1 MATNRI
7 LAFDPAAETEVSHTG
22 FAVIEV
28 TDEDLPPVVDQSG
41 TIPGGYQGFMD
52 WAHACADYERV
63 WLPGKE
69 DQFGTMY
76 NDAFPDT
83 VVCEKFVKY
92 RLAAD
97 PSPLLIEGV
106 IRYLWPNVQLQRS
119 NEKAIITD
127 ELLRKHGFWSS
138 EGHHKDANAA
148 IAHGLAYLVKS
159 RHKGTLALL

>member
-1 MATNRI
+1 MVTNRI
-7 LAFDPAAETEVSHTG
+7 LAFDPASENEVSHTG

-28 TDEDLPPVVDQSG
+28 TDEDSPPVVVQSG
-41 TIPGGYQGFMD
+41 TIPGGYQGFTD
-52 WAHACADYERV
+52 WTHGEVGGFYQVFRPSV
-63 WLPGKE
+63 
-69 DQFGTMY
+69 
-76 NDAFPDT
+76 

-127 ELLRKHGFWSS
+127 ELLRKHGFWSP

-159 RHKGTLALL
+159 RHKGTLTLL